1 VKHIAKTL
9 GFVLISIVVLS
20 AATQAHLLGNGKIHL
35 QCDFPSDDTLKLTV
49 HGGRAYAQKGEVF
62 GFDLEDI
69 RVKRCQR
76 VEITFINADEVR
88 HAFMIDGL
96 SPGFMIE
103 LPGKGQKTASFVA
116 PAENATLLLH
126 CHVPGHDRA
135 GMNGQFV
142 VGRGDGSLRSTTSR
156 APGVWTLVWMA
167 ALGLLGGAALGST
180 GVWAWSRRSAVT
192 E

>member
-1 VKHIAKTL
+1 L
-9 GFVLISIVVLS
+9 GLVFMLVFALS
-20 AATQAHLLGNGKIHL
+20 VTTQAHLLGNGKIHL
-35 QCDFPSDDTLKLTV
+35 QCEFPSDDTLKLTV

-69 RVKRCQR
+69 RVKRCQQI
-76 VEITFINADEVR
+76 EITFINTDDVR

-103 LPGKGQKTASFVA
+103 IPGKGQKTASFVA
-116 PAENATLLLH
+116 PAKDATLLLH

-142 VGRGDGSLRSTTSR
+142 VGRGDGNLRSTTSQV
-156 APGVWTLVWMA
+156 PSTWTIVWMVM
-167 ALGLLGGAALGST
+167 LGLLGGTALGSV
-180 GVWAWSRRSAVT
+180 GVWTLSRRSVAV
-192 E
+192 

>member
-1 VKHIAKTL
+1 MKQIAKPL
-9 GFVLISIVVLS
+9 GFVLVLVFALS

-35 QCDFPSDDTLKLTV
+35 QCDFPSDDTLRLTV

-103 LPGKGQKTASFVA
+103 VSGKGQKSASFVA
-116 PAENATLLLH
+116 PAEDATLLLH

-142 VGRGDGSLRSTTSR
+142 VGRGDGSLRSTTLSPPS
-156 APGVWTLVWMA
+156 AWTIAWMV
-167 ALGLLGGAALGST
+167 ALGLLGGAALGSV
-180 GVWAWSRRSAVT
+180 GAWAWSRRPAVT
-192 E
+192 G